1 MQARSLDSL
10 HEAIVNF
17 RVDQAV
23 SCTEQAIAEG
33 IDPISILAVVTE
45 SMREIGDAY
54 TKGELWL
61 PELVG
66 AADVVQQVMPIIEEK
81 IAETGRRN
89 ESAGNVVIGTVS
101 GDIHTIGKG
110 MVASL
115 LIARGFTVHDIGT
128 DVAPEAFLAAVNEY
142 DPDILALSALLSVTA
157 ASMKDVLDALT
168 EAGLKDRVKVMVGGG
183 AVTEELA
190 KKIGADGYAPTAP
203 EAVDLAAELV
213 GR

>member
-1 MQARSLDSL
+1 MQAESLDSL

-17 RVDQAV
+17 RVGQAV

-33 IDPISILAVVTE
+33 TDPIAILAVVTE
-45 SMREIGDAY
+45 SMREIGDGY
-54 TKGELWL
+54 TRGELWL

-66 AADVVQQVMPIIEEK
+66 AAEVVQQVMPMIDK
-81 IAETGRRN
+81 RIAETGSQTV
-89 ESAGNVVIGTVS
+89 SAGTVVIGTVS

-115 LIARGFTVHDIGT
+115 LIARGFTVHDVGT
-128 DVAPEAFLAAVNEY
+128 DVAPEAFLAAVKEY
-142 DPDILALSALLSVTA
+142 DADIVALSALLSVTA
-157 ASMKDVLDALT
+157 AGMKGVLDALK
-168 EAGLKDRVKVMVGGG
+168 EAGLKDHVKVMVGGG

-190 KKIGADGYAPTAP
+190 QKIGADGYAPTAP
-203 EAVDLAAELV
+203 EAVELATELV

>member
-1 MQARSLDSL
+1 MQAQSLDSL

-23 SCTEQAIAEG
+23 SCTEQAIAED
-33 IDPISILAVVTE
+33 IDPIAILAVVTE
-45 SMREIGDAY
+45 SMREIGDGY

-66 AADVVQQVMPIIEEK
+66 AAEVVQQVMPMIDRR
-81 IAETGRRN
+81 IAETGSQN
-89 ESAGNVVIGTVS
+89 VSAGTVVIGTVS

-115 LIARGFTVHDIGT
+115 LIARGFTVHDVGT
-128 DVAPEAFLAAVNEY
+128 DVAPEAFLAAVTEY
-142 DPDILALSALLSVTA
+142 DADIVALSALLSVTA
-157 ASMKDVLDALT
+157 AGMKNVLDALNG
-168 EAGLKDRVKVMVGGG
+168 AGLKDHVKVMVGGG

-203 EAVDLAAELV
+203 EAVELATQLV